1 VQANLLQ
8 VTYLGRIMVINRQSL
23 SIVRPT
29 FSQNCLSY
37 CKNKLHNCQLN
48 TCRLITRSFNSKAYR
63 AFYLTGG
70 MIYFTFILSCLD
82 TKIRHGQQQR
92 DQYQNKTLTR
102 VKSQGTGKRRP
113 GTPDSRT
120 STLTS
125 IDGRALRLNSK
136 NGTITSL
143 DIAAASAN
151 MSLAELE
158 RYLDGLATPTPT
170 VDEYN
175 AVL

>member
-1 VQANLLQ
+1 
-8 VTYLGRIMVINRQSL
+8 M
-23 SIVRPT
+23 
-29 FSQNCLSY
+29 
-37 CKNKLHNCQLN
+37 
-48 TCRLITRSFNSKAYR
+48 
-63 AFYLTGG
+63 
-70 MIYFTFILSCLD
+70 FID
-82 TKIRHGQQQR
+82 TKNRPNQQQR
-92 DQYQNKTLTR
+92 DQYQNKTLTK
-102 VKSQGTGKRRP
+102 VKNQDTGKRRP
-113 GTPDSRT
+113 ATPDSRT

-125 IDGRALRLNSK
+125 IDGRALRLNNK